1 MSNNY
6 IIITPCKNEEK
17 SLPNLIESIASQ
29 TVRPVL
35 WVIVDDR
42 SMDNTSEIIKNA
54 QKNYYWIQT
63 IQTNG
68 FKRDLGLH
76 LADVIK
82 TGFDYATSYC
92 EKTRLTYNYIGNV
105 DADLTLE
112 STFFEN
118 LMKEF
123 NKNPKLGIAS
133 GGTKHIIGNKI
144 KHAKVSVNE
153 PSGGHMLIRK
163 ECYLSFGGITLSYA
177 VDAVLKAKAR
187 LKGWE
192 TKRFEDNIATEIRDV
207 NSAEGYWK
215 GYLEAG
221 RAAYFINIHPI
232 HAFFRSIYILHKKN
246 NISAIAY
253 LVGYLGDTIK
263 RKEQL
268 EDKEIKNYFWNK
280 WKKVYTQSASK

>member
-1 MSNNY
+1 MYNSY

-17 SLPNLIESIASQ
+17 NLPHLIESITSQ
-29 TVRPVL
+29 TVRPIL

-42 SMDNTSEIIKNA
+42 STDNTSEIIKNA
-54 QKNYYWIQT
+54 QKKCHWIQT

-68 FKRDLGLH
+68 IKRDLGLH
-76 LADVIK
+76 LAEVIK

-92 EKTRLTYNYIGNV
+92 EKMKLMYNYIGNV
-105 DADLTLE
+105 DADLTLD
-112 STFFEN
+112 STFYEN
-118 LMKEF
+118 LIEEF

-163 ECYLSFGGITLSYA
+163 DCYLSCGGITVSYA

-187 LKGWE
+187 LKDWE
-192 TKRFEDNIATEIRDV
+192 TKRFEDNIATEIRDASSV
-207 NSAEGYWK
+207 DGYWK

-232 HAFFRSIYILHKKN
+232 HAFYRSLEILCKIN

-253 LVGYLGDTIK
+253 QIGYFGDTIK

-268 EDKEIKNYFWNK
+268 KDNEIKNYFWNK
-280 WKKVYTQSASK
+280 WRKIYSRTL